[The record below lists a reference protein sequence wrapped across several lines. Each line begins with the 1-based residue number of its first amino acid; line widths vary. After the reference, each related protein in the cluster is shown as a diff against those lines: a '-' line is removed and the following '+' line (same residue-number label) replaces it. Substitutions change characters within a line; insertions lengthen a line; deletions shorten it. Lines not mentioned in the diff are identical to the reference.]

1 MRENLDK
8 NKRRLFVPTPIET
21 LADQV
26 GSFIQY
32 WGFKKIH
39 GQIWAHVWLAK
50 NPIDATTLVLR
61 LEVSKALIS
70 LAIKDLVHYDV
81 IKILD
86 HGDRRKML
94 LVPNTDVQTVISN
107 VLKHRESIML
117 SAMLKSQDA
126 IENMDQKTKD
136 KFDLDQDRL
145 EQMKMMTAM
154 AEMALSAL
162 IKNNLDLEHYK

>member
-1 MRENLDK
+1 MNQ
-8 NKRRLFVPTPIET
+8 NNRRLFVPAHIET
-21 LADQV
+21 LVDQV

-50 NPIDATTLVLR
+50 TPIDATTLVLR
-61 LEVSKALIS
+61 LQVSKALVS
-70 LAIKDLVHYDV
+70 LAIKDLLHYDV
-81 IKILD
+81 VKILD
-86 HGDRRKML
+86 CGDRRKML
-94 LVPNTDVQTVISN
+94 LVPNPDVQTVISN
-107 VLKHRESIML
+107 VLKHRESAML

-126 IENMDQKTKD
+126 IEKMDRKTKE
-136 KFDLDQDRL
+136 KFDLDEDRL

>member
-1 MRENLDK
+1 MLDQ
-8 NKRRLFVPTPIET
+8 NNRRLFVPAHIEA
-21 LADQV
+21 LVDQV

-50 NPIDATTLVLR
+50 TPIDATTLVLR
-61 LEVSKALIS
+61 LQVSKALVS
-70 LAIKDLVHYDV
+70 LAIKDLLQYDV
-81 IKILD
+81 VKVLD
-86 HGDRRKML
+86 SGDRRKML

-107 VLKHRESIML
+107 VLKHRESVML
-117 SAMLKSQDA
+117 TAILKSQDA
-126 IENMDQKTKD
+126 IEKMDQKTKE
-136 KFDLDQDRL
+136 KFDLDEARL

-162 IKNNLDLEHYK
+162 IKNNLDLEQYK